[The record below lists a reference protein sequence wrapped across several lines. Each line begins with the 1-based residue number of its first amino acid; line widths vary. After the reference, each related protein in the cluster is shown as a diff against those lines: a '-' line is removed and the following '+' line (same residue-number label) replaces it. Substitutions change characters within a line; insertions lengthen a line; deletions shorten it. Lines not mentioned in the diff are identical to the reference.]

1 MRQQTPNAQ
10 QVNVTAVSF
19 ETQRDYEEDTIET
32 FNQYVLAS
40 FCSTGLQAKKKL
52 EK

>member
-1 MRQQTPNAQ
+1 MRQQTTNAQ
-10 QVNVTAVSF
+10 QVTVTAVSF
-19 ETQRDYEEDTIET
+19 ETQSDYEEDTVET

-40 FCSTGLQAKKKL
+40 FCSTGLQAKKL